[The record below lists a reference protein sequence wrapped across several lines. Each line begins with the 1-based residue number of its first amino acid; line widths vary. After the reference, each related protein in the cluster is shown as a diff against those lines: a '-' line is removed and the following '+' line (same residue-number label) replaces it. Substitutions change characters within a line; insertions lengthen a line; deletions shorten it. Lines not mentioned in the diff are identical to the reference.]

1 MPIIRQCNSAD
12 LQEIYAIINTAALA
26 YKGVIPADCWK
37 EPYMPEEDLRHEI
50 AQGVEFRGYEE
61 AGKLSGVMGIQTVM
75 DVTLFRHAYI
85 RPDRQRQGIGKV
97 LLKTLRQRAASPILI
112 GTWAAA
118 SWAIRFYEKH
128 DFVMV
133 SHKEKDRLL
142 RKYWTISERQVET
155 SVVLAEK
162 TMR

>member
-1 MPIIRQCNSAD
+1 
-12 LQEIYAIINTAALA
+12 
-26 YKGVIPADCWK
+26 
-37 EPYMPEEDLRHEI
+37 MPEDELRHEI
-50 AQGVEFRGYEE
+50 TQGVVFWGYEE
-61 AGKLSGVMGIQTVM
+61 AGLLSGVMRMQPVM

-85 RPDRQRQGIGKV
+85 RPDRQRQGIGK
-97 LLKTLRQRAASPILI
+97 LLLQTLKQRAVSPILI

-133 SHKEKDRLL
+133 TQGVKDRLL
-142 RKYWTISERQVET
+142 RKYWIISERQIET

-162 TMR
+162 QRDRQL